1 MESINI
7 VYEFKGNIVRESF
20 LNLNGSNSHFTIETK
35 TKDNKTVSTLNLKK
49 GIIIKL
55 LSVYIKKD
63 EIYSNDTQVF
73 CNGYSSYSFSSIYNK
88 YEKQDKLG
96 LIANFLTKKTGLK
109 YYSDYYFYDKKIKK
123 GIFRSYSYS
132 YINKNGVYKLYGSN
146 NENFAYTI
154 FRHNMR
160 NNSLEIYKDVV
171 GRVIKST
178 TVLFDFSILE
188 GSYSVLNDYF
198 KSISKKKIRK
208 APKLKGYTS
217 GSYNFRNINEESLM
231 YPLLSLDEGNLF
243 QIDDGYES
251 FVGDW
256 LNISKEKFPNSFYP
270 LLKTAK
276 TKGVLTGIWLAPF
289 ICEKNSLIFK
299 NHPDFILKNEKNKP
313 FYLGDNWSGFYALDI
328 LNLEV
333 QAYLE
338 KVFSYFINLGFDFF
352 KVDYLYAASVLP
364 RNNFTRSE
372 LMNFAT
378 NLIKKWSKDKLILG
392 CDLPLSSAYNK
403 FDYCKI
409 SSDITLTL
417 SRNFITKLILKFSGL
432 SSNSSLVNTILR
444 NPLDN
449 NVFINYAGLYMLN
462 KENNKLDKSKRVA
475 LAKINR
481 MFSGLNLTSDDLSK
495 LKEEMK
501 EFNKSLDNLS
511 NVSIID
517 IKKYVSTY
525 KIKLKDGLDIFEIDY
540 NYLGG
545 YLLD

>member
-1 MESINI
+1 MS
-7 VYEFKGNIVRESF
+7 
-20 LNLNGSNSHFTIETK
+20 
-35 TKDNKTVSTLNLKK
+35 
-49 GIIIKL
+49 
-55 LSVYIKKD
+55 
-63 EIYSNDTQVF
+63 
-73 CNGYSSYSFSSIYNK
+73 
-88 YEKQDKLG
+88 
-96 LIANFLTKKTGLK
+96 
-109 YYSDYYFYDKKIKK
+109 
-123 GIFRSYSYS
+123 
-132 YINKNGVYKLYGSN
+132 
-146 NENFAYTI
+146 
-154 FRHNMR
+154 
-160 NNSLEIYKDVV
+160 
-171 GRVIKST
+171 
-178 TVLFDFSILE
+178 
-188 GSYSVLNDYF
+188 
-198 KSISKKKIRK
+198 
-208 APKLKGYTS
+208 
-217 GSYNFRNINEESLM
+217 
-231 YPLLSLDEGNLF
+231 PLLSLDEGNLF